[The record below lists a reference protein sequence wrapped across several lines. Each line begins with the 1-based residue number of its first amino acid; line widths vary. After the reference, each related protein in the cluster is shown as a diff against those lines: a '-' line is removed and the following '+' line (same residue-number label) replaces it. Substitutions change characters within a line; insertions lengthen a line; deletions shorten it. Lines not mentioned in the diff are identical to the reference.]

1 MSKQIQIIYIF
12 IFNCQTFLSTT
23 VHAKVLCTL
32 RRLALVET
40 FCNNMING
48 RWGIARLFVFLWQCL
63 NLYYEEQPRRFV
75 LFIKTAVSQ
84 INSSV
89 CAQNSFKISVKEFS
103 FSKVAPLRTDIL
115 QNIELFY
122 SYFSKIAETIVEQQ
136 ILTSSTGCLVLKLID
151 KQTDH

>member
-1 MSKQIQIIYIF
+1 M
-12 IFNCQTFLSTT
+12 
-23 VHAKVLCTL
+23 
-32 RRLALVET
+32 
-40 FCNNMING
+40 
-48 RWGIARLFVFLWQCL
+48 
-63 NLYYEEQPRRFV
+63 

-89 CAQNSFKISVKEFS
+89 CAQNSFKISMKEFS

-151 KQTDH
+151 KQTNH